1 LCFRYYSAIKSA
13 CLAASEP
20 LSVLGR
26 ETCTAL
32 AADHQFLPSE
42 SSDEEGCALLQSH
55 PVSFIDPSAQVHF
68 RVSCESLC
76 NNLKGSLSLI
86 SNFASVCAGI
96 AARGL
101 RRSVFFNPDPYVKL
115 RIRPGSCE
123 EEDSGVSMLLPH
135 HGQESRT
142 LVREATTHPSWE
154 SQVSHLHLPFFGF
167 PTFFTRKITA

>member
-1 LCFRYYSAIKSA
+1 
-13 CLAASEP
+13 
-20 LSVLGR
+20 V
-26 ETCTAL
+26 
-32 AADHQFLPSE
+32 
-42 SSDEEGCALLQSH
+42 
-55 PVSFIDPSAQVHF
+55 
-68 RVSCESLC
+68 RV
-76 NNLKGSLSLI
+76 
-86 SNFASVCAGI
+86 GI

-154 SQVSHLHLPFFGF
+154 SQVSHLQLPFFGF
-167 PTFFTRKITA
+167 SMFLIGEKMLGLLVIFNLDNLNFPKFILSYFY